1 MTKLIIEA
9 LAKISELDDVEQDR
23 LAQMILDDIE
33 SEQNWAALFNGSQD
47 ALANLAAEA
56 RAEFE
61 AGLTDELT
69 LDTL

>member
-33 SEQNWAALFNGSQD
+33 SEQNWATLFNGSQD

-61 AGLTDELT
+61 AGITDELT

>member
-33 SEQNWAALFNGSQD
+33 SEQNWATLFNGSQD

-61 AGLTDELT
+61 AGLTDELP